1 MKSKVFVKKDK
12 KTVYFI
18 EDDEIN
24 IHLLKQMLSQKGY
37 EVVNMKH
44 ADELFDHIEIKKTE
58 KNDAKNINIIP
69 ENIREQEFKEYFN
82 HLQTTIKWLV
92 IILNNF
98 KIGFF
103 ISDNKKYL
111 AYNSVVKD
119 IFNYTHKDLK
129 NLTITDNLLQTE
141 KPLFNKTVE
150 QTLNRETSDFTTNLF
165 IQPKAKSLVKC
176 KFLGFR
182 LNIEGHSFIACYIL
196 NSKDHV
202 LEDKNEMA
210 LNSLILNELN
220 QILRNITKIQNLNNY
235 PISSDSKEE
244 ILQHLQLKEE
254 KVDYSNFNLSS
265 REFEVLKLIYKGYTN
280 QQIAEKLYISKRTAE
295 FHRSNL
301 LSKTNSRNTADL
313 IRFAVENNLVDEK

>member
-1 MKSKVFVKKDK
+1 MRSKVFVKKDN
-12 KTVYFI
+12 KTVYFV

-37 EVVNMKH
+37 EVVNMNH
-44 ADELFDHIEIKKTE
+44 ADELFDNIEIEKTE
-58 KNDAKNINIIP
+58 KKKEDIKIIP
-69 ENIREQEFKEYFN
+69 ENIRGEDFKEYFA

-92 IILNNF
+92 AILNNF
-98 KIGFF
+98 NIGFF
-103 ISDNKKYL
+103 ISDNNKYL
-111 AYNSVVKD
+111 AYNSVVKN
-119 IFNYTHKDLK
+119 IFNYSHKDFK
-129 NLTITDNLLQTE
+129 HLTITDNLLQTE
-141 KPLFNKTVE
+141 KPLFKKTIE
-150 QTLNRETSDFTTNLF
+150 QTINRETSDFTNDLF
-165 IQPKAKSLVKC
+165 IQPKDESLVKC
-176 KFLGFR
+176 RLIGFR

-196 NSKDHV
+196 SSNNHALD
-202 LEDKNEMA
+202 DKNEMA
-210 LNSLILNELN
+210 LDSLILNELN

-235 PISSDSKEE
+235 PISNDSKEE

-265 REFEVLKLIYKGYTN
+265 REFELLKLIYSGYTN

-313 IRFAVENNLVDEK
+313 IRFAVENNLITEK

>member
-12 KTVYFI
+12 RTVYFI

-37 EVVNMKH
+37 EVVNMSH
-44 ADELFDHIEIKKTE
+44 ADELFDQIEIEKTE
-58 KNDAKNINIIP
+58 KKKDDIRIIP
-69 ENIREQEFKEYFN
+69 ENIRGEEFKEYFT

-103 ISDNKKYL
+103 ISDNNKYL
-111 AYNSVVKD
+111 AYNSITKD
-119 IFNYTHKDLK
+119 IFNYTHKDFK
-129 NLTITDNLLQTE
+129 NSSLADNLLQTE
-141 KPLFNKTVE
+141 KPLFKKTVE
-150 QTLNRETSDFTTNLF
+150 QTINRETSDFTNDLF
-165 IQPKAKSLVKC
+165 IQPKGETLVKC
-176 KFLGFR
+176 RFLGFR
-182 LNIEGHSFIACYIL
+182 LNIEGHSFIVCYVLSSI
-196 NSKDHV
+196 DHA
-202 LEDKNEMA
+202 LDDKNEMA
-210 LNSLILNELN
+210 LDSLILNELN

-235 PISSDSKEE
+235 PVSGDSKEE

-265 REFEVLKLIYKGYTN
+265 REFEVLKLIYSGYTN

-313 IRFAVENNLVDEK
+313 IRFAVENNLITEK